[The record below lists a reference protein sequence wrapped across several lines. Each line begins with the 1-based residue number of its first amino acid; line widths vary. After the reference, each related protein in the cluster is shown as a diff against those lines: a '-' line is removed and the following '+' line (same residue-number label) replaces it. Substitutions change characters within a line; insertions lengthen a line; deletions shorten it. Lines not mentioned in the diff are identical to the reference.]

1 MIDQS
6 SPKKFTHLHTL
17 DSKPELN
24 RKREIKY
31 DN

>member
-1 MIDQS
+1 MKGLVDQS

-24 RKREIKY
+24 RKREIK
-31 DN
+31 